1 MLASRNLLLH
11 ICVLPDTSQF
21 SDAAGGCGAGV
32 AAADG
37 GDLLQAGA
45 QPQQRAAAAQA
56 QPLEPQVSAAA
67 PAEDEGERQASQP
80 VQYPFTG
87 NRCGFCITVTQ
98 RLLVWGYQRCVGS
111 FTSPAEFILL
121 ENLTWRHTMP
131 CVLDLKMGTQQHG
144 DDATEEK
151 KAGKI
156 RKCQQSTAS
165 TIGVCLS
172 GMQVEPD
179 APSCIRVCMQ

>member
-1 MLASRNLLLH
+1 MLVYLR
-11 ICVLPDTSQF
+11 TS
-21 SDAAGGCGAGV
+21 
-32 AAADG
+32 
-37 GDLLQAGA
+37 
-45 QPQQRAAAAQA
+45 
-56 QPLEPQVSAAA
+56 
-67 PAEDEGERQASQP
+67 EG
-80 VQYPFTG
+80 
-87 NRCGFCITVTQ
+87 
-98 RLLVWGYQRCVGS
+98 VGS

-172 GMQVEPD
+172 GMQVGFE
-179 APSCIRVCMQ
+179 

>member
-1 MLASRNLLLH
+1 
-11 ICVLPDTSQF
+11 
-21 SDAAGGCGAGV
+21 
-32 AAADG
+32 
-37 GDLLQAGA
+37 
-45 QPQQRAAAAQA
+45 
-56 QPLEPQVSAAA
+56 
-67 PAEDEGERQASQP
+67 
-80 VQYPFTG
+80 
-87 NRCGFCITVTQ
+87 
-98 RLLVWGYQRCVGS
+98 
-111 FTSPAEFILL
+111 
-121 ENLTWRHTMP
+121 MP

-179 APSCIRVCMQ
+179 VTDGICVCKIMQGGIS